1 MRAALDLVIRHGTQT
16 VPNGGLTRC
25 QFSRMGQSNS
35 ESFSRHLSKE
45 LGI

>member
-1 MRAALDLVIRHGTQT
+1 MRAALDLVIRHRAQT
-16 VPNGGLTRC
+16 VPNGGLTHRL
-25 QFSRMGQSNS
+25 FSRMGQSNS